1 MAPATPT
8 QVGTWTDYS
17 DKLRS
22 RGIAPVTHPWCACAR
37 VRAGPPPAAAICRI
51 GRSRPVTGRTRAGAG
66 VTRCLPAPPPV
77 LPAKQP
83 INLPSNLSAVC
94 PLCLCRDSTADEE
107 YMVEQLKSGAI
118 KALVLDSTLMN
129 YISATDCEVAVVGS
143 PFSTV
148 RGQGAGG
155 RAGSC

>member
-1 MAPATPT
+1 MRTRARLAAA
-8 QVGTWTDYS
+8 GGCDLS
-17 DKLRS
+17 D
-22 RGIAPVTHPWCACAR
+22 W
-37 VRAGPPPAAAICRI
+37 AGPPNHRPDKG
-51 GRSRPVTGRTRAGAG
+51 GR
-66 VTRCLPAPPPV
+66 RCDPLSASPPPV

-148 RGQGAGG
+148 RGQRAGG